1 MYILLIPSLGHA
13 NLAVCSGTLPVLTG
27 SRDSTALA
35 SSQDICATLVSGQM
49 AYRSVTVWDV
59 GCYSGAELL
68 SMIF

>member
-1 MYILLIPSLGHA
+1 MYILLIQSIGHA
-13 NLAVCSGTLPVLTG
+13 NLAACSGTLPILAG

-49 AYRSVTVWDV
+49 AYRSVTVWGV